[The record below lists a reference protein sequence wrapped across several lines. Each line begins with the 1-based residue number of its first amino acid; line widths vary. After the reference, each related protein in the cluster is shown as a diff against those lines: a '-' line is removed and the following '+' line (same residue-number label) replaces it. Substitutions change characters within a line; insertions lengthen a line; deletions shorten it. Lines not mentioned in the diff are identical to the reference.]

1 MNQPE
6 QKPSTAN
13 EMVLVDDDKLTLEIV
28 SWISRKTAFTTHLFA
43 DHEEAYQHVCK
54 QTPRLLVVDYYMPG
68 LTGIEF
74 VEQLSETIDLKD
86 TSIFLCSAVA
96 PRGLSEY
103 AMAELNIHT
112 LEKSVICDKLL
123 LTELL
128 EKHLD

>member
-6 QKPSTAN
+6 QQLGVAN

-28 SWISRKTAFTTHLFA
+28 SWISRKTPFTTHLFA
-43 DHEEAYQHVCK
+43 DHEEAHQHVCQQPPK
-54 QTPRLLVVDYYMPG
+54 LLVVDYYMPG

-74 VEQLSETIDLKD
+74 VEQLSESIALND
-86 TSIFLCSAVA
+86 TAIFLCSAVA

-103 AMAELNIHT
+103 AMAQLNIHT